1 MNKKLKYLFFLLLSV
16 QINTEPLS
24 LEILEVSIIDSY
36 KVKKQLPGK
45 LFPVQQSKVSFQ
57 IGGKIQNIYV
67 DIGDKVL
74 KDDILAELDNREITA
89 NLNQAKAKYQLAKQ
103 LLDRFKDLKAQ
114 GHISIQELDKAQSD
128 FLVAQSQ
135 FDFYKVKL
143 EQTKILAPF
152 NGLIQS
158 RYLDE
163 GSVINP
169 GLAILEIIDSEKV
182 EAHVALPLYL
192 IDKISIQESFTF
204 NLNGELING
213 VLKRLSPMSLGG
225 SNNRLAIFEFNTFF
239 VPGAVIN
246 LELEINEI
254 ERGTW
259 IPIKALSQSDG
270 GLWSVYTVDKNNS
283 ISKELVEVIYY
294 EGKNVY
300 VSGTLSDGDLVIKG
314 GATKVIEGQLI
325 N

>member
-89 NLNQAKAKYQLAKQ
+89 NLNQAKAKYQLASQ

-114 GHISIQELDKAQSD
+114 GHISIQELDKAESD

-135 FDFYKVKL
+135 YDFYKVKL

-169 GLAILEIIDSEKV
+169 GLPILEIIDSEKV

-192 IDKISIQESFTF
+192 IDKISMQESFTF
-204 NLNGELING
+204 NLNGESING

-270 GLWSVYTVDKNNS
+270 GLWSVYIVNKNNS

>member
-114 GHISIQELDKAQSD
+114 GHISIQELDKAESD

-192 IDKISIQESFTF
+192 IDKISIQESFAF

>member
-1 MNKKLKYLFFLLLSV
+1 MNKKLKYLFFLVLSV

-89 NLNQAKAKYQLAKQ
+89 NLNQAKAKYQLASQ

-114 GHISIQELDKAQSD
+114 GHISIQELDKAESD

-169 GLAILEIIDSEKV
+169 GLPILEIIDSEKV

-192 IDKISIQESFTF
+192 IDKISMQESFTF

-270 GLWSVYTVDKNNS
+270 GLWSVYIVNKNNS

>member
-1 MNKKLKYLFFLLLSV
+1 MNKKLKYLFFLVLSV

-89 NLNQAKAKYQLAKQ
+89 NLNQAKAKYQLASQ

-114 GHISIQELDKAQSD
+114 GHISIQELDKAESD

-135 FDFYKVKL
+135 YDFYKVKL

-169 GLAILEIIDSEKV
+169 GLPILEIIDSEKV

-192 IDKISIQESFTF
+192 IDKISMQESFTF
-204 NLNGELING
+204 NLKNQA
-213 VLKRLSPMSLGG
+213 SPSG
-225 SNNRLAIFEFNTFF
+225 SACCPRR
-239 VPGAVIN
+239 
-246 LELEINEI
+246 
-254 ERGTW
+254 RG
-259 IPIKALSQSDG
+259 
-270 GLWSVYTVDKNNS
+270 
-283 ISKELVEVIYY
+283 
-294 EGKNVY
+294 
-300 VSGTLSDGDLVIKG
+300 
-314 GATKVIEGQLI
+314 
-325 N
+325 

>member
-1 MNKKLKYLFFLLLSV
+1 MNKKLKYLFFLVLSV

-89 NLNQAKAKYQLAKQ
+89 NLNQAKAKYQLASQ

-114 GHISIQELDKAQSD
+114 GHISIQELDKAESD

-135 FDFYKVKL
+135 YDFYKVKL
-143 EQTKILAPF
+143 EQTKILAPY
-152 NGLIQS
+152 NGLIKS
-158 RYLDE
+158 SNLDK
-163 GSVINP
+163 GSVINT
-169 GLAILEIIDSEKV
+169 GLPNLKIIDSEKV

-192 IDKISIQESFTF
+192 IDKISMQESFTF
-204 NLNGELING
+204 NLNGESING

-270 GLWSVYTVDKNNS
+270 GLWSVYIVNKNNS

>member
-1 MNKKLKYLFFLLLSV
+1 
-16 QINTEPLS
+16 
-24 LEILEVSIIDSY
+24 
-36 KVKKQLPGK
+36 
-45 LFPVQQSKVSFQ
+45 
-57 IGGKIQNIYV
+57 
-67 DIGDKVL
+67 
-74 KDDILAELDNREITA
+74 
-89 NLNQAKAKYQLAKQ
+89 
-103 LLDRFKDLKAQ
+103 
-114 GHISIQELDKAQSD
+114 
-128 FLVAQSQ
+128 
-135 FDFYKVKL
+135 
-143 EQTKILAPF
+143 
-152 NGLIQS
+152 
-158 RYLDE
+158 
-163 GSVINP
+163 
-169 GLAILEIIDSEKV
+169 
-182 EAHVALPLYL
+182 
-192 IDKISIQESFTF
+192 
-204 NLNGELING
+204 
-213 VLKRLSPMSLGG
+213 MSLGG

-270 GLWSVYTVDKNNS
+270 GLWSVYIVNKNNS